1 LMATRVRA
9 LTAVI
14 AALLTAGVVVRA
26 QIPSAPDAS
35 TPTFEVASIKP
46 ADPGAMRI
54 GMNFSP
60 GGVNAMGMPVR
71 SLIQNAYRL
80 QNHELLNL
88 PSWAESER
96 FDITARMSKPD
107 ATPDERFAMMRS
119 LLRDRFNLK
128 AHTETRELPRYRL
141 MFARDDKR
149 LGPSLKPSTIDCA
162 AQFAARRGQPPP
174 PPPAP
179 QAPGQLP
186 PAPECGTMM
195 MMTPTGAIMRGGM
208 AFPELVR
215 MLSTNLGRAVVDETG
230 LTGQFNIE
238 LRFSSDR
245 LPLMPGLPAPPA
257 RAGGPPR
264 GDGPAAGPSLDEAPS
279 LMTAMQEQLG
289 LKVES
294 DRGTVP
300 VLVVD
305 SIDRPTAD

>member
-1 LMATRVRA
+1 MAARVVA
-9 LTAVI
+9 LTAAVG
-14 AALLTAGVVVRA
+14 ALLTAGVVVRA

-35 TPTFEVASIKP
+35 APTFEVASIKP

-60 GGVNAMGMPVR
+60 GGVNVMGMPVR

-80 QNHELLNL
+80 QNYELLNV
-88 PSWAESER
+88 PAWAESDR

-107 ATPDERFAMMRS
+107 ATPDERLAMMRS

-128 AHTETRELPRYRL
+128 AHTESRELPRYRL
-141 MFARDDKR
+141 LFARDDKR
-149 LGPSLKPSTIDCA
+149 LGPGLQRSTVDCQ
-162 AQFAARRGQPPP
+162 AQFAGRRGQPPP

-179 QAPGQLP
+179 AAPGQLP
-186 PAPECGTMM
+186 PPPECGVMM
-195 MMTPTGAIMRGGM
+195 GMTPNGAVMRGGM
-208 AFPELVR
+208 AFADLVR
-215 MLSTNLGRAVVDETG
+215 MISTNLGRAVIDETG
-230 LTGQFNIE
+230 LTGFFNID

-245 LPLMPGLPAPPA
+245 GPLMPGMPPPPP
-257 RAGGPPR
+257 RGGGPGR
-264 GDGPAAGPSLDEAPS
+264 GDGPAAGPSLEEAPS
-279 LMTAMQEQLG
+279 LMTALQEQLG

-305 SIDRPTAD
+305 SVDRPTAD